1 MAQKRK
7 IWSILK
13 QNIEMYIFHHC
24 HLKQQHHVKA
34 LTSSSI
40 YLSCKQPHRIQS
52 NPLDALQWYSLISF
66 YESNSERLFWW
77 NSILQCLNTGTDLNV
92 TAVEAQVRARAEQ
105 RTIQQ
110 ELITAGYCPTVKA
123 AGETGAHP
131 GHKHHRLR
139 NYRTRINPCWFLPS
153 PPWASHGVQSTK

>member
-1 MAQKRK
+1 M
-7 IWSILK
+7 
-13 QNIEMYIFHHC
+13 
-24 HLKQQHHVKA
+24 KA

-40 YLSCKQPHRIQS
+40 CLSCSHTGFKTTLLMLCNDTLSSAFMNQTVR
-52 NPLDALQWYSLISF
+52 D
-66 YESNSERLFWW
+66 
-77 NSILQCLNTGTDLNV
+77 SILQCLNTGTDLNV

-139 NYRTRINPCWFLPS
+139 NYRTRINPCWFLPL
-153 PPWASHGVQSTK
+153 PPCASHGVQSTK